1 MEDLSFKALMALAA
15 ANKLISGAVVSTL
28 LAVLL
33 IKVYWEQVS
42 YFAMRLWHG
51 FPLIG
56 TVARLSRRGIK
67 LDAKGWLTNEAA
79 LCSNYWDYYD
89 TIADKETDYYNKSE
103 AYLDAIGEADR
114 RERPAWVLI
123 LIFLLIMFEA
133 VGFAYV
139 LAPFIN
145 QNASSNDQTYLAWI
159 GAFLLSILSAGLA
172 EAAGRAIHKNS
183 LVNKARHWWEI
194 DPDKGNLPLKQIL
207 PGFRIKNTD
216 DDLHAKDYNRILAR
230 LSTNQTVTP
239 RHGMIIGCIAVVLIM
254 ACAAF
259 GIRAYQLKS
268 IETEMVG
275 NPNVFAEQNYEAAA
289 SPFELPSE
297 SAAVNQEAGDKTL
310 EDRMDA
316 IRSAS
321 LITFVVL
328 SVIYIAIQAVSV
340 WMASIFGFAGA
351 ESKKAWEYTH
361 KFNSASELQRW
372 MENQR
377 TRIAGHADHKLR
389 MLQMNLSK
397 RPTTDR
403 AVQEAISGAHGRDF
417 NAYAERM
424 QAENLERDA
433 KAAAKSKVAAA
444 AAAAA
449 AQPAP
454 VAQPAPAPQPV
465 VAAAPVVAA
474 PAVAEVAVAAPVAP
488 APVAPPVVAPAVAAP
503 AVAETVVAAPVAP
516 APAAPAP
523 VAAPQAGGGLEAMRG
538 KDLTRFSEADL
549 RRVAENKGLD
559 VDAVL
564 KIREEQILFKEF
576 DGV

>member
-1 MEDLSFKALMALAA
+1 MEDLSFKALMALAG
-15 ANKLISGAVVSTL
+15 ANKLITGAVVTTL
-28 LAVLL
+28 LSVIL

-42 YFAMRLWHG
+42 YFAMRVWHG

-56 TVARLSRRGIK
+56 TVARLSRSGMN
-67 LDAKGWLTNEAA
+67 LDSKQWLTNEVA
-79 LCSNYWDYYD
+79 LCNNYWDYYD
-89 TIADKETDYYNKSE
+89 SISDKDTDYYNKSE
-103 AYLDAIGEADR
+103 AYLDAIGEGDR

-123 LIFLLIMFEA
+123 LIFLLILFEA

-159 GAFLLSILSAGLA
+159 GAFLLSILSAGMA

-194 DPDKGNLPLKQIL
+194 DPDKGNTPLKQIL

-216 DDLHAKDYNRILAR
+216 EDRNAKDYNRILAR

-239 RHGMIIGCIAVVLIM
+239 RHGMIIGCAAVVLIM

-275 NPNVFAEQNYEAAA
+275 NPNVFAEQNYESAA

-328 SVIYIAIQAVSV
+328 SVIYIAIQVVSV

-372 MENQR
+372 METQR
-377 TRIAGHADHKLR
+377 TRISGHADHKLR
-389 MLQMNLSK
+389 MLQMKLSQ
-397 RPTTDR
+397 RPTTGR
-403 AVQEAISGAHGRDF
+403 AIQEAISGAHGRDF
-417 NAYAERM
+417 NAYAARM
-424 QAENLERDA
+424 HEEAVIRDA
-433 KAAAKSKVAAA
+433 TATATAAA
-444 AAAAA
+444 AAAG
-449 AQPAP
+449 QP
-454 VAQPAPAPQPV
+454 
-465 VAAAPVVAA
+465 
-474 PAVAEVAVAAPVAP
+474 AVAAPVAQPVPQP
-488 APVAPPVVAPAVAAP
+488 APVAVAPQPAVVAEPVVAPQPVAAP
-503 AVAETVVAAPVAP
+503 APVVAPQPV
-516 APAAPAP
+516 AAPAP
-523 VAAPQAGGGLEAMRG
+523 VAAVQPAAVEQAAPAAQAGGLDAMRAM
-538 KDLTRFSEADL
+538 DLTRFSEDDL
-549 RRVAENKGLD
+549 RKVSEKKGLD
-559 VDAVL
+559 AEAVL
-564 KIREEQILFKEF
+564 KIRADQILLKEF
-576 DGV
+576 EGI